1 MSRRQLILLVV
12 SVVVVGISV
21 FTGSIDNEFADHEV
35 ALDSSEAKAALA
47 IIKKLAESTNHLA
60 AHLSADAPPMARQQL
75 LQLSQ
80 KLIQANTVKLNEVS
94 WRGEYLSVAVSCSPA
109 GEHWF
114 YLAEDK
120 AGQLKLLGVQQ

>member
-1 MSRRQLILLVV
+1 MSRPQLILLVV
-12 SVVVVGISV
+12 SVVAVSISV
-21 FTGSIDNEFADHEV
+21 FTGPKDNEFADREV

-47 IIKKLAESTNHLA
+47 IIEKLAESTNHLA

>member
-1 MSRRQLILLVV
+1 MSRPQLILLVV
-12 SVVVVGISV
+12 SVVAVSISV
-21 FTGSIDNEFADHEV
+21 FTGPKDNEFADREV

-47 IIKKLAESTNHLA
+47 IIEKLAESTNHLA

-120 AGQLKLLGVQQ
+120 ARQLKLLGVQQ

>member
-21 FTGSIDNEFADHEV
+21 FTGPKDNEFADREV

-47 IIKKLAESTNHLA
+47 IIEKLAESTNHLA

-80 KLIQANTVKLNEVS
+80 KLIQANTVKLKEVS